1 MQNVYIDSGVYRI
14 DIYPEESY
22 GLYGYL
28 YIGLGSFICYEI
40 RDISL
45 TSCLLTILE
54 RMQMRRIQKTKRRI
68 KLEKRRIDLF
78 MYNSFSESNVIF
90 MFLNYFPF

>member
-28 YIGLGSFICYEI
+28 YIGLGSFIYYEI
-40 RDISL
+40 RDMSL
-45 TSCLLTILE
+45 ASCLLTILE
-54 RMQMRRIQKTKRRI
+54 RTQTRRIQRLR
-68 KLEKRRIDLF
+68 E
-78 MYNSFSESNVIF
+78 ESSWRKEELIY
-90 MFLNYFPF
+90 LCI

>member
-1 MQNVYIDSGVYRI
+1 MQNVFTDSGVHGI

-28 YIGLGSFICYEI
+28 YIGLVSFIYYEI

-45 TSCLLTILE
+45 TLCLLTILE
-54 RMQMRRIQKTKRRI
+54 RMQTRRIQRLREGSSWRKDELI
-68 KLEKRRIDLF
+68 YLCI
-78 MYNSFSESNVIF
+78 
-90 MFLNYFPF
+90 

>member
-1 MQNVYIDSGVYRI
+1 MQNVYTDSGVYGI

-28 YIGLGSFICYEI
+28 YIGLGSFIYYEI
-40 RDISL
+40 RDILL

-54 RMQMRRIQKTKRRI
+54 RMQTMGKIQRLR
-68 KLEKRRIDLF
+68 E
-78 MYNSFSESNVIF
+78 ESSWRKDELIY
-90 MFLNYFPF
+90 LCI

>member
-1 MQNVYIDSGVYRI
+1 MQNVYTDSGVYGI

-28 YIGLGSFICYEI
+28 YIGLGSFIYYEI

-45 TSCLLTILE
+45 TSCLLIILE
-54 RMQMRRIQKTKRRI
+54 RMKTRRIQKTKRRI
-68 KLEKRRIDLF
+68 KLEKIGIDLF

>member
-1 MQNVYIDSGVYRI
+1 MQNVFTDSGVHGI

-28 YIGLGSFICYEI
+28 YIGLGSYICYEI

-45 TSCLLTILE
+45 TLCLLTILE
-54 RMQMRRIQKTKRRI
+54 RTKTRRIQKTK
-68 KLEKRRIDLF
+68 K
-78 MYNSFSESNVIF
+78 N
-90 MFLNYFPF
+90 

>member
-1 MQNVYIDSGVYRI
+1 MQNVYTDSGVYGI

-28 YIGLGSFICYEI
+28 YIGLGSFIYNEI

-45 TSCLLTILE
+45 TLCLLTILE
-54 RMQMRRIQKTKRRI
+54 RM
-68 KLEKRRIDLF
+68 
-78 MYNSFSESNVIF
+78 
-90 MFLNYFPF
+90 

>member
-1 MQNVYIDSGVYRI
+1 MQNVFTDSGVHGI

-22 GLYGYL
+22 GLHGYL
-28 YIGLGSFICYEI
+28 YIGLVSFIYYEI

-54 RMQMRRIQKTKRRI
+54 RMQTRRIQKLR
-68 KLEKRRIDLF
+68 E
-78 MYNSFSESNVIF
+78 ESS
-90 MFLNYFPF
+90 

>member
-1 MQNVYIDSGVYRI
+1 MQNVYTDSGVYGI

-28 YIGLGSFICYEI
+28 YIGLGSFIYNEI

-45 TSCLLTILE
+45 TLCLLTILE
-54 RMQMRRIQKTKRRI
+54 RMQTRRIQRLREESSWRKDELI
-68 KLEKRRIDLF
+68 YLF
-78 MYNSFSESNVIF
+78 MYII
-90 MFLNYFPF
+90 PFQKVM

>member
-28 YIGLGSFICYEI
+28 YIGLGSFIYYEI
-40 RDISL
+40 RDMSL
-45 TSCLLTILE
+45 ASCLLTILE
-54 RMQMRRIQKTKRRI
+54 RTQTRRIQRLR
-68 KLEKRRIDLF
+68 E
-78 MYNSFSESNVIF
+78 ESSWRKEELIY
-90 MFLNYFPF
+90 LCIIPFQKVV

>member
-1 MQNVYIDSGVYRI
+1 MQNVYTDSGVYGI

-28 YIGLGSFICYEI
+28 YIGLGSFIYYEI

-45 TSCLLTILE
+45 TLCLLTILE
-54 RMQMRRIQKTKRRI
+54 RMQTRRIQRLR
-68 KLEKRRIDLF
+68 EKSWRKEELIYLC
-78 MYNSFSESNVIF
+78 II
-90 MFLNYFPF
+90 PFQKVM